1 MPTGLDPE
9 TIGPVDV
16 ALIVF
21 EGNDF
26 TGDVAPALAELHDSG
41 TVRVIDLAFVRKEA
55 DGTTS
60 SIEVGDAD
68 VADEFE
74 RVNNT
79 EFDLLSDEDLTELSS
94 GFPVRTCCEP
104 SRLWTRNRMEK
115 CLDDVWDAQDSWE
128 PWPARQWLPARPRL
142 SAEACT
148 RSPRRTPHINEKR
161 PPHSN
166 RRQQHNSRQWS
177 TRLPTKRPHR
187 FRHSRRPLRP
197 RPPRRIGWPRS
208 ENSDR

>member
-41 TVRVIDLAFVRKEA
+41 TVRVIDLAFVHKEA

-79 EFDLLSDEDLTELSS
+79 EFDPVSYTHLT
-94 GFPVRTCCEP
+94 
-104 SRLWTRNRMEK
+104 
-115 CLDDVWDAQDSWE
+115 
-128 PWPARQWLPARPRL
+128 
-142 SAEACT
+142 
-148 RSPRRTPHINEKR
+148 
-161 PPHSN
+161 
-166 RRQQHNSRQWS
+166 
-177 TRLPTKRPHR
+177 LPTNR
-187 FRHSRRPLRP
+187 
-197 RPPRRIGWPRS
+197 
-208 ENSDR
+208 EV

>member
-26 TGDVAPALAELHDSG
+26 TGDVAPALAELHDNG

-79 EFDLLSDEDLTELSS
+79 EFDLLSDEDLTELAS
-94 GFPVRTCCEP
+94 GLEP
-104 SRLWTRNRMEK
+104 NTSAMVI
-115 CLDDVWDAQDSWE
+115 VW
-128 PWPARQWLPARPRL
+128 
-142 SAEACT
+142 
-148 RSPRRTPHINEKR
+148 
-161 PPHSN
+161 
-166 RRQQHNSRQWS
+166 
-177 TRLPTKRPHR
+177 
-187 FRHSRRPLRP
+187 
-197 RPPRRIGWPRS
+197 
-208 ENSDR
+208 ENSWAARFGAAVRGSHGRVATLERIPRENVLRAIAALDEE